1 MLDRLMEIKSLIIHG
16 EHILLGFIV
25 LKYFFKKNYSL
36 LLSDLLFIIS
46 TLSLSPSLSLSLLL
60 SDSDFNSLSA

>member
-1 MLDRLMEIKSLIIHG
+1 MLDRLTEIKSLIIHG

-25 LKYFFKKNYSL
+25 LKYFFKNIYSL

-46 TLSLSPSLSLSLLL
+46 ATIT
-60 SDSDFNSLSA
+60 FTITITIAITIRF